1 MRDINI
7 TYNAATNELKVAI
20 GSSADEKVNLNDI
33 NFYITKTFNETLY
46 CLLMDSKD
54 NVDILYLEPV
64 ETKNRLYNIS
74 TISLNNK
81 VHCKNDKDMKLALMR
96 IDGNKMLTSNFLN
109 LDINSESFAT
119 ASDFAIAEKIAK
131 DVYSKYQKIYELT
144 ELNIQI
150 SKDILEAAK

>member
-1 MRDINI
+1 M
-7 TYNAATNELKVAI
+7 
-20 GSSADEKVNLNDI
+20 
-33 NFYITKTFNETLY
+33 
-46 CLLMDSKD
+46 LL
-54 NVDILYLEPV
+54 
-64 ETKNRLYNIS
+64 KNRLYNIS